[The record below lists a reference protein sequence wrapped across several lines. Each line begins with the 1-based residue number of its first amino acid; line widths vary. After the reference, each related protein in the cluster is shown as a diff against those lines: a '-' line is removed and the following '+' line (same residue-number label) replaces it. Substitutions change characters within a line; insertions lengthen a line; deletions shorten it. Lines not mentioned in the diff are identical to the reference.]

1 MNAIEG
7 LDNEFV
13 LLLEIIFYCLYHLVR
28 SRNITDVAVAVASAV
43 SHACNVPA
51 TVIFGQVFFL
61 LSSMSLYKLSE
72 LHDWFVSDRVSV
84 AADEQ
89 VFADRPLD
97 EQSLIDTVDSS
108 LRAIENTRDLVDK
121 VWTSDVAKNLRG
133 IIEVVIAL
141 TVSHQEGITVTKQ
154 MITNVGT
161 MQRSQLWWNTPSP
174 YEFIV
179 RSTINIARCVVSSV
193 KLRSFDPLF
202 GDGDAASSWSRKS
215 QLLLELKD
223 HLATLEAHGT
233 NIHEYTKE

>member
-1 MNAIEG
+1 MLLRTCVESLKLRYVGSTFWKAFLTDVCDSAIDTNLAIMNAIEG

-97 EQSLIDTVDSS
+97 EQSLIDTVDSG

-133 IIEVVIAL
+133 IIEVEIC
-141 TVSHQEGITVTKQ
+141 
-154 MITNVGT
+154 
-161 MQRSQLWWNTPSP
+161 W
-174 YEFIV
+174 
-179 RSTINIARCVVSSV
+179 
-193 KLRSFDPLF
+193 
-202 GDGDAASSWSRKS
+202 
-215 QLLLELKD
+215 
-223 HLATLEAHGT
+223 
-233 NIHEYTKE
+233 